1 MKNYVLILLTF
12 VLTACGPTNNHES
25 ELKQSVDAIYKNGK
39 IWTGTGTDVTALAIK
54 DGTIVIAGSDAE
66 MSRYKAIGTRI
77 VDLDGKRVIPGFID
91 NHTHFIE
98 SGLNLGQVNLLGV
111 DSKETFVKIIGDYAA
126 KLPKGAWV
134 LGGLWDHESWGGEL
148 PRKEWIDAVTPNN
161 PVFLFRYDGHMA
173 IGNSLAL
180 ERASITK
187 DTKDPVGGKIVH
199 DADGNP
205 TGVFKDLAMPLVIQA
220 IPSPSYEELDAAFDR
235 AQKLAL
241 SYGVTQIHDMG
252 HALDAD
258 GFSSLLAFQRA
269 KEHGQLNMRVFSFTR
284 LDEWQRMADYID
296 ANGRGDDWLRW
307 GGVKGFVDGS
317 LGSTT
322 AWFYDAYVDEPDSAG
337 IPWDIKA
344 IGKQIHGADG
354 AGLQIAIHAIGDRG
368 VDWVLG
374 TFDSAE
380 KLNGARDRRFR
391 VEHAQHF
398 SPDTVVSFKNFDAI
412 ASMQPYHAID
422 DGRWAVKRIGE
433 DRIKRSYAWR
443 SILDGGVKL
452 SFGSDWN
459 VATLDPIQGLY
470 AATSRQT
477 TDGANPNGWV
487 PEQIITM
494 EETLTAYTQGNAYAG
509 FQDDKLGKLQAG
521 YLADFVVLSDD
532 VLTASPEDIKNTKV
546 LRTVIGGKDRYIAK

>member
-1 MKNYVLILLTF
+1 MRNFLLICL
-12 VLTACGPTNNHES
+12 ACALVSCAQQTPVNPS
-25 ELKQSVDAIYKNGK
+25 ADAIYMNGK
-39 IWTGTGTDVTALAIK
+39 IWTGGGKDVAALAVK
-54 DGTIVIAGSDAE
+54 DGVIIFSGNDEGA
-66 MSRYKAIGTRI
+66 AIFKVGETAI
-77 VDLDGKRVIPGFID
+77 VDLRGKRVVPGFID

-148 PRKEWIDAVTPNN
+148 PKKEWIDAVTPNN

-173 IGNSLAL
+173 IGNSLAF

-187 DTKDPVGGKIVH
+187 ETKDPVGGKIVH
-199 DADGNP
+199 GVNGDP
-205 TGVFKDLAMPLVIQA
+205 TGVFKDLAMQLVIDA
-220 IPSPSYEELDAAFDR
+220 IPSPSHAELDAAFDR
-235 AQKLAL
+235 AQELAL

-252 HALDAD
+252 HALSSD
-258 GFSSLLAFQRA
+258 GFSSLSAFQRA
-269 KEHGQLNMRVFSFTR
+269 KERGQLNMRIYAFTK
-284 LDEWQRMADYID
+284 LDDWQRLAGYVEE
-296 ANGRGDDWLRW
+296 NGRGDDWLRW

-322 AWFYDAYVDEPDSAG
+322 AWFYDAYVDEPDTAG

-344 IGKQIHGADG
+344 ISKQIHGADG
-354 AGLQIAIHAIGDRG
+354 VGLQLAIHAIGDRG
-368 VDWVLG
+368 VDWVLD
-374 TFDSAE
+374 TFDSTTNE
-380 KLNGARDRRFR
+380 NGTRDRRFR

-398 SPDTVVSFKNFDAI
+398 SPETVASFKHLNAI

-433 DRIKRSYAWR
+433 ERIKRSYAWR
-443 SILDGGVKL
+443 SILDGGVAL

-470 AATSRQT
+470 AATSRLT
-477 TDGANPNGWV
+477 TDGANPEGWV
-487 PEQIITM
+487 PEQIVTM
-494 EETLTAYTQGNAYAG
+494 EEALTAYTQGNAYAG
-509 FQDDKLGKLQAG
+509 FQDGKLGRLQAG

-532 VLTASPEDIKNTKV
+532 VFTASPEIIKNTKV
-546 LRTVIGGKDRYIAK
+546 LRTVIGGKDRYVRK